1 MTFQNLQK
9 IVIKGNLEE
18 GYEGAG
24 LNMLTLQ
31 RESVSKTTDWTDLM
45 LQMMLEQS
53 DQ

>member
-1 MTFQNLQK
+1 MTFQNLQITVK
-9 IVIKGNLEE
+9 KGNLEE

-24 LNMLTLQ
+24 LNILTLQ
-31 RESVSKTTDWTDLM
+31 REIVTETRDWTDLM